1 MSISITLNDE
11 AAEKRVNKLAKI
23 DGVTPSAELLKCAI
37 QGISRREALK
47 THAANKGTTPRK
59 SKPKAEG
66 KKPKASAKPKAGAKG
81 GKKGGK
87 PKARAK
93 IAGPKVSSSSANG
106 KAEHA
111 TESASA
117 E

>member
-59 SKPKAEG
+59 SKPKA
-66 KKPKASAKPKAGAKG
+66 SAKPKAGAKG

-93 IAGPKVSSSSANG
+93 IAGPKASSSSANG